1 MTLPTVNL
9 IVILPEL
16 ILVAAALLVLVL
28 DLLGV
33 NERALGW
40 FSLAAVLTALAA
52 GLALTP
58 ADPAL
63 QTMAL
68 ADGLGRILG
77 AAVLIAAGLA
87 CLISIERVG
96 DFTGRGG
103 AFFAMLLLATTGMR
117 VMTIANDFMTL
128 FISLEILSLALYILV
143 GFNRKD
149 PRSAEAALK
158 YFLLGAFASAF
169 FLYGVALIYAA
180 TGTTNLTEIAQG
192 ILPLSAPLP
201 GAPLLPIGAGL
212 LVVGFGFKL
221 ALVPFHM
228 WTPDAYQGA
237 PTPVTAFMS
246 VATKT
251 AAFAALI
258 RVLSALTT
266 HDKPWLLALAVL
278 AALTMTLGNLA
289 ALRQNSLKRML
300 AYSSIAH
307 AGYVLIGLASGT
319 AQGTQGAL
327 YYLLAYTFMNIGA
340 FSVVL
345 ALQRRDENDVQ
356 MERLTGLAARR
367 PGLALLMAIFM
378 FSLTGVPPLAGFF
391 AKLYVFGAAAS
402 GAAVNGGLIWLVII
416 GGLNSAVS
424 AYYYLRVIVGMY
436 MSEPAAEPAPITVVP
451 IKGAAARAGAP
462 TAGPARGRGVPVLV
476 AAGQAPAVVA
486 PAGVAAT
493 TPDATRAPSG
503 VSAATP
509 WPIWVA
515 LTVTAIGTV
524 GLGIWQFPWMQG
536 ITQAVT
542 MLAAH

>member
-180 TGTTNLTEIAQG
+180 TGTTNLTEIAKG

-391 AKLYVFGAAAS
+391 AKLYVFGAA
-402 GAAVNGGLIWLVII
+402 VNGGLIWLVIT

-424 AYYYLRVIVGMY
+424 AYYYLRVIVSMY
-436 MSEPAAEPAPITVVP
+436 MTEPAVEPAPIKVIP
-451 IKGAAARAGAP
+451 IKGATARAAAP
-462 TAGPARGRGVPVLV
+462 LTGPARGARAPVMV
-476 AAGQAPAVVA
+476 AAGQAPAV
-486 PAGVAAT
+486 AGPSVAAPSVAVS
-493 TPDATRAPSG
+493 TPVAARAPSDAG
-503 VSAATP
+503 AVTP

-515 LTVTAIGTV
+515 LVVTAIGTV
-524 GLGIWQFPWMQG
+524 GLGLWQFPWMES
-536 ITQAVT
+536 ITQAVA
-542 MLAAH
+542 MLAGH

>member
-180 TGTTNLTEIAQG
+180 TGTTNLTEIAKG

-391 AKLYVFGAAAS
+391 AKLYVFGAA
-402 GAAVNGGLIWLVII
+402 VNGGLIWLVIT

-424 AYYYLRVIVGMY
+424 AYYYLRVIVSMY
-436 MSEPAAEPAPITVVP
+436 MTEPAVEPAPIKVIP
-451 IKGAAARAGAP
+451 IKGATARAAAP
-462 TAGPARGRGVPVLV
+462 LTGPARGARAPVMV
-476 AAGQAPAVVA
+476 AAGQAPAV
-486 PAGVAAT
+486 AGPSVAAPSVAVS
-493 TPDATRAPSG
+493 TPAATRAPSG

>member
-180 TGTTNLTEIAQG
+180 TGTTNLTEIAKG

-391 AKLYVFGAAAS
+391 AKLYVFGAA
-402 GAAVNGGLIWLVII
+402 VNGGLIWLVIT

-424 AYYYLRVIVGMY
+424 AYYYLRVIVSMY
-436 MSEPAAEPAPITVVP
+436 MTEPAVEPAPIKVIP
-451 IKGAAARAGAP
+451 IKGATARAAAP
-462 TAGPARGRGVPVLV
+462 LTGPARGARAPVMV
-476 AAGQAPAVVA
+476 AAGQAPAV
-486 PAGVAAT
+486 AGPSVAAPSVAVS
-493 TPDATRAPSG
+493 TPVAARAPSG

>member
-9 IVILPEL
+9 IAILPEL
-16 ILVAAALLVLVL
+16 ILVAAALLVVML
-28 DLLGV
+28 DLLGAGK
-33 NERALGW
+33 RALGW
-40 FSLAAVLTALAA
+40 FSLAAVLIALAA
-52 GLALTP
+52 GLAVTP
-58 ADPAL
+58 ANPAL

-68 ADGLGRILG
+68 ADGLGRIMG

-180 TGTTNLTEIAQG
+180 TGTTNLTEIARG

-212 LVVGFGFKL
+212 LIVGFGFKL

-391 AKLYVFGAAAS
+391 AKLYVFGAA
-402 GAAVNGGLIWLVII
+402 VNGGLIWLVII

-424 AYYYLRVIVGMY
+424 AYYYLRVIVSMY
-436 MSEPAAEPAPITVVP
+436 MAEPAIEQAPITVIPITRVP
-451 IKGAAARAGAP
+451 IKGAAARASAL
-462 TAGPARGRGVPVLV
+462 TAGLARGTRAPVLV
-476 AAGQAPAVVA
+476 AAGQAPAIVA
-486 PAGVAAT
+486 PAGVAAAI
-493 TPDATRAPSG
+493 PSATRAPSG
-503 VSAATP
+503 AGAVTP

-515 LTVTAIGTV
+515 LVVTAIGTV
-524 GLGIWQFPWMQG
+524 GLGLWQFPWMES
-536 ITQAVT
+536 ITQAVA
-542 MLAAH
+542 MLAGH

>member
-40 FSLAAVLTALAA
+40 FSLAAVLTALAD

-180 TGTTNLTEIAQG
+180 TGTTNLTEIAKG

-391 AKLYVFGAAAS
+391 AKLYVFGAA
-402 GAAVNGGLIWLVII
+402 VNGGLIWLVIT

-424 AYYYLRVIVGMY
+424 AYYYLRVIVSMY
-436 MSEPAAEPAPITVVP
+436 MTEPAVEPAPIKVIP
-451 IKGAAARAGAP
+451 IKGATARAAAP
-462 TAGPARGRGVPVLV
+462 LTGPARGARAPVMV
-476 AAGQAPAVVA
+476 AAGQAPAV
-486 PAGVAAT
+486 AGPSVAAPSVAVS
-493 TPDATRAPSG
+493 TPVAARAPSDAG
-503 VSAATP
+503 AVTP

-515 LTVTAIGTV
+515 LVVTAIGTV

>member
-391 AKLYVFGAAAS
+391 AKLYVFGAA
-402 GAAVNGGLIWLVII
+402 VNGGLIWLVIT

-424 AYYYLRVIVGMY
+424 AYYYLRVIVSMY
-436 MSEPAAEPAPITVVP
+436 MTEPAVEPAPIKVIP
-451 IKGAAARAGAP
+451 IKGATARAAAP
-462 TAGPARGRGVPVLV
+462 LTGPARGARAPVMV
-476 AAGQAPAVVA
+476 AAGQAPAV
-486 PAGVAAT
+486 AGPSVAAPSVAVS
-493 TPDATRAPSG
+493 TPVAARAPSG

>member
-180 TGTTNLTEIAQG
+180 TGTTNLTEIAKG

-391 AKLYVFGAAAS
+391 AKLYVFGAA
-402 GAAVNGGLIWLVII
+402 VNGGLIWLVIT

-424 AYYYLRVIVGMY
+424 AYYYLRVIVSMY
-436 MSEPAAEPAPITVVP
+436 MTEPAVEPAPIKVIP
-451 IKGAAARAGAP
+451 IKGATARAAAP
-462 TAGPARGRGVPVLV
+462 LTGPARGARAPVMV
-476 AAGQAPAVVA
+476 AAGQAPAV
-486 PAGVAAT
+486 AGPSVAAPSVAVS
-493 TPDATRAPSG
+493 TPVAARAPSDAG
-503 VSAATP
+503 AVTP